1 MRAVAVFV
9 LIASSWAP
17 LAWGAPETATKQA
30 LPPTKAVT
38 PLAPL
43 TRPPPLA
50 ADVVVDVRPEVV
62 VAENV
67 RAAAVLYRA
76 ACLDEMK
83 LFDVADR
90 VASAF
95 REGSLPLRS
104 AGARAKLDAYVSGRN
119 HRLSKEERAEMV
131 AFVSDLVQPVFE
143 NAVVDMLAQMKTY
156 AELVASVAQS
166 VDEFT
171 NDNVTPNAERDKLAE
186 DSRKASHALALS
198 MSNRGYG
205 AAQLAASRLAAE
217 MRNALALLADP
228 EVQGAFGARSMHE
241 LVAKQAGISP
251 ADVARLERRA
261 DGGARLIVVLAD
273 NAPLLNDKSK
283 ARELARRLARE
294 GSAARTWLADKPV
307 RSAPAAAKKI
317 QVLCFD
323 AARRLVPGRG
333 QRR

>member
-1 MRAVAVFV
+1 MFV
-9 LIASSWAP
+9 LIASSWAT
-17 LAWGAPETATKQA
+17 LAWGAPETSTKQA
-30 LPPTKAVT
+30 PPPTKAVT
-38 PLAPL
+38 PLAPPAPL
-43 TRPPPLA
+43 TRPLA
-50 ADVVVDVRPEVV
+50 AAVVVDVRPDVV
-62 VAENV
+62 VPENV

-83 LFDVADR
+83 AFDVADR

-95 REGSLPLRS
+95 REPSLPLRS
-104 AGARAKLDAYVSGRN
+104 KASEGARAKLDAYERGRN
-119 HRLSKEERAEMV
+119 DRLSKEERVEMI
-131 AFVSDLVQPVFE
+131 AFVSDLVRLAFE
-143 NAVVDMLAQMKTY
+143 NAVVDMLAQMKSY
-156 AELVASVAQS
+156 AELLASVAQS

-186 DSRKASHALALS
+186 DTRKASHALALS

-205 AAQLAASRLAAE
+205 AAQLAARKLEAE
-217 MRNALALLADP
+217 MRNALALLTDA
-228 EVQGAFGARSMHE
+228 EVQSAFGARSMQE

-261 DGGARLIVVLAD
+261 DGGARLLGVLAD
-273 NAPLLNDKSK
+273 NAALLTDKSK

-294 GSAARTWLADKPV
+294 APAARTWLADKPV
-307 RSAPAAAKKI
+307 RTAPATPKKV

-323 AARRLVPGRG
+323 GARRLVPCRI